1 MCAASTKGQIFHHY
15 LNTIYL
21 GLLLLG
27 VVARAS
33 DRATTELVVSKG
45 LRSGLLPFA
54 GLCRSGVHTELGV
67 NMVNCGEPSSTRLHE
82 KERTGSG
89 WKHSR
94 QKFPRQT
101 VVGWHL

>member
-15 LNTIYL
+15 SNTIYL

-27 VVARAS
+27 VVARACN
-33 DRATTELVVSKG
+33 RATTELVVSKG
-45 LRSGLLPFA
+45 LRSGLLSFA
-54 GLCRSGVHTELGV
+54 GLCRSGVHTKLGV
-67 NMVNCGEPSSTRLHE
+67 NMVNCGEPSSTRLH
-82 KERTGSG
+82 KEERIGSG